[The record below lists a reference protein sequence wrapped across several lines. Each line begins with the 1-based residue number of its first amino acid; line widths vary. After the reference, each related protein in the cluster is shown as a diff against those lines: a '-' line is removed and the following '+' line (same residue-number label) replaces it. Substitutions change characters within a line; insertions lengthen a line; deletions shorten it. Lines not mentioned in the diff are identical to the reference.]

1 VLYLSAL
8 LAMKKAESQDK
19 VVNLLSKTV
28 ELHLGAIRVGL
39 LTLTLLYLM
48 IVTVFNGR
56 HME

>member
-1 VLYLSAL
+1 
-8 LAMKKAESQDK
+8 MKKAESQDK